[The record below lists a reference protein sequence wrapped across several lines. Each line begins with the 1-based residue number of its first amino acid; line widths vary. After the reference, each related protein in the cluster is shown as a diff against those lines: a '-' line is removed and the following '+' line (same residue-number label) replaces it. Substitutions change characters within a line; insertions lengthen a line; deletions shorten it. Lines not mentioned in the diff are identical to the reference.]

1 MFAILAIPLVIY
13 VFYAVATGEV
23 WVKSGPGARLVTR
36 TDAPVYFWICTM
48 IYAGL
53 ALAMATIF

>member
-1 MFAILAIPLVIY
+1 MFALLSLPLFAY
-13 VFYAVATGEV
+13 TAWAMMTGEV
-23 WVKSGPGARLVTR
+23 WVAEGAGARLVR
-36 TDAPVYFWICTM
+36 RDVSPGYFWACTT